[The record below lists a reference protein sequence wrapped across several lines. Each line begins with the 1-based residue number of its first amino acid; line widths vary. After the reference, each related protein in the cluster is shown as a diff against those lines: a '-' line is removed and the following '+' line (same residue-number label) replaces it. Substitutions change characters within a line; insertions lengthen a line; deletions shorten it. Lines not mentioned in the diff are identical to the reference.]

1 MNDPALLARLQRLED
16 VEAVDRL
23 KTMYCFHCDD
33 GFDPDAIA
41 ALFCEDGVWDGGTL
55 RGRQVGRVAIRAYFA
70 QNNSRIPFSAHLL
83 SNKLIDVDGDRA
95 RGRWRMLMPYNNAEN
110 PPHGARWQVSAYDDD
125 FVRLDRRW
133 YFKTLRL
140 KLARLDAQKGEWVPI

>member
-16 VEAVDRL
+16 MEAVDRL

-55 RGRQVGRVAIRAYFA
+55 RGSQVGRVAIRAYFA
-70 QNNSRIPFSAHLL
+70 QNKSRIPFSAHLL